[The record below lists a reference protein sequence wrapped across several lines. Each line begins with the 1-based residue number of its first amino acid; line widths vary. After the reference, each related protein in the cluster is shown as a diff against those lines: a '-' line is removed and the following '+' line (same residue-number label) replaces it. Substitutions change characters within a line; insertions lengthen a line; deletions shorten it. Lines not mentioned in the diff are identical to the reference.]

1 MASSTKNVKLG
12 VCRAYFGGVD
22 LGLTKGGVEV
32 SVTTET
38 YKVEVDQF
46 GKTPIKEQIQGRQVM
61 AKVPMAET
69 TLQGIANLMPGA
81 SLVTDGVRASGTL
94 TIAAN
99 PTVAT
104 TVTIAGQA
112 LSFVSAAPTTPYQIR
127 LGATL
132 QETLDRLIAA
142 INRLPLS
149 PTTGGLVA
157 VQTAP
162 TVVTIRAVDPGVASN
177 AVTLVAASGAT
188 ASGATLT
195 GGVNETK
202 ARLEVSTGTGTD
214 LLDVAQELR
223 LHPISKADTDFSEDF
238 VIYKAATP
246 GALQFAYQ
254 LDAERIFNADFM
266 GYPDPVTGKLFAIGD
281 PQA

>member
-12 VCRAYFGGVD
+12 VCRAYFGGID

-38 YKVEVDQF
+38 YKVEVDQY

-69 TLQGIANLMPGA
+69 TLQGIASLMPGA
-81 SLVTDGVRASGTL
+81 ALVTDGVRASGTL
-94 TIAAN
+94 TVAAN
-99 PTVAT
+99 PTAAT

-112 LSFVSAAPTTPYQIR
+112 ISFVAGAPTTAYQVRI
-127 LGATL
+127 GATL
-132 QETLDRLIAA
+132 QESLDRLIAL
-142 INRLPLS
+142 INRLNLS

-162 TVVTIRAVDPGVASN
+162 TVVTIRAVDPGIASN

-223 LHPISKADTDFSEDF
+223 LHPVNKSDTDFSEDF